1 MDNQIKETFRMT
13 DYVAAGDRTAL
24 AEPPAETK
32 EPIRNIPVTT
42 TEPVG
47 NTSSVGNPSMDSGA
61 DALFGSG
68 EAAKLRAQ
76 WQEIQVAFVDEP
88 RKSVQQADELVE
100 NVTKRLTDMF
110 SEQRT
115 RLEREWDKGEISTED
130 LRNAF
135 RRYRTLFDRL
145 LSI

>member
-1 MDNQIKETFRMT
+1 MENQIKETFRSNE
-13 DYVAAGDRTAL
+13 YVAGDRTAL
-24 AEPPAETK
+24 AEPPMETP
-32 EPIRNIPVTT
+32 EPVRNIPVTT
-42 TEPVG
+42 EPLSSGPLG
-47 NTSSVGNPSMDSGA
+47 NAPTGA

-68 EAAKLRAQ
+68 EAAKLRQQ

-100 NVTKRLTDMF
+100 NVAKRLTDIF
-110 SEQRT
+110 SGQRV
-115 RLEREWDKGEISTED
+115 RLEQEWDKGEISTED
-130 LRNAF
+130 LRTAF